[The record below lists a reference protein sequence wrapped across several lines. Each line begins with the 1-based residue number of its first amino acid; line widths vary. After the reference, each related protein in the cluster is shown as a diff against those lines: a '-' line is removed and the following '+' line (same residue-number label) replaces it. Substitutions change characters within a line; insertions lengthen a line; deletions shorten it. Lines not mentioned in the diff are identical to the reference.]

1 MKNFQEESS
10 VWSQNFNPRNVADAE
25 IERNPTTAEAS
36 GSFKDSQHQDLAVL
50 MVNFVLI
57 SSIQVFFSCNYL
69 KL

>member
-10 VWSQNFNPRNVADAE
+10 VWSPNFNPRNVAEAE

-50 MVNFVLI
+50 MVNSRNRVGRPN
-57 SSIQVFFSCNYL
+57 QKAKNDH
-69 KL
+69 